1 MRVAEVLG
9 RVVLITGKEEF
20 LAARTVAD
28 VKAAVRGHDPESEFS
43 EAAAA
48 ELTLATLGEL
58 AAPSLF
64 SSVRCVVVRGLE
76 DLPDESVAGL
86 LDYAAGPAEDVA
98 LVLVHGGGAKGS
110 GVLAKLRKA
119 AGVTEIKS
127 AEIKPW
133 EMPEFAVGEAKR
145 LGARL
150 DKAAAQVLTE
160 AVGADLRSLSAAV
173 DQLTNDFPGERIDE
187 EKVRRYFGGRAEVK
201 NYEIADAILA
211 GQRERAL
218 GELRWALEA
227 GTSEVYILSA
237 IAAQTRTLANHVGGV
252 RVQGMPAW
260 KAKNLNKQ
268 AAGWSPDG
276 IGRALQEIAR
286 ADADLKGAA
295 SDASYT
301 LERLVLTVA
310 ALRDHR
316 R

>member
-1 MRVAEVLG
+1 MRADDVLG

-20 LAARTVAD
+20 LGARVVAD
-28 VKAAVRGHDPESEFS
+28 VKQVVRGFDADAEFS

-64 SSVRCVVVRGLE
+64 SAVRCVIVRGLE
-76 DLPDESVAGL
+76 DLPEESVAGL
-86 LDYAAGPAEDVA
+86 VDYAAAPAEDVA
-98 LVLVHGGGAKGS
+98 LVLVHSGGQRGT
-110 GVLAKLRKA
+110 GVLTKLRKQ
-119 AGVTEIKS
+119 AGVTEHKS

-133 EMPEFAVGEAKR
+133 EMADFAVGEAKR

-150 DKAAAQVLTE
+150 DKGAAQVLTD

-173 DQLTNDFPGERIDE
+173 DQLANDFPGERLDE
-187 EKVRRYFGGRAEVK
+187 DRVRRYFGGRAEVK

-218 GELRWALEA
+218 GELRWALQA

-237 IAAQTRTLANHVGGV
+237 IAAQTRTLANHVGGN
-252 RVQGMPAW
+252 RDSGMPAW
-260 KAKNLNKQ
+260 KSRNLNKQ
-268 AAGWSPDG
+268 ASGWSAEG
-276 IGRALQEIAR
+276 LGRALQAIAR

-310 ALRDHR
+310 AYRGGR
-316 R
+316 